1 MKLFSEE
8 VRYTSTNS
16 SHNVLQIENFSEIFF
31 DVFEIEINKSKY
43 PVEKISEHNGNP
55 VVSVPVL
62 VEGNEIFYPFI
73 LIKGKFELIFNENN
87 TIANIFPDGD
97 FEHIKEVPIVDNFL
111 LEKDDDSFIEEIHI
125 TDLIDNKKDILLQI
139 ESAKKDASK
148 AIQRDKVLKLKQLS
162 EQSKKHNK
170 ALENTLEIAREN
182 LVNEFIIISDKLR
195 KELTEDS
202 HVEYS
207 ELKETLD
214 NKLTIISENLESQLE
229 DNFQNASSI
238 FDNQI
243 KTLVK
248 ELYSETVSPK
258 VEKELNDIAFQ
269 IVEKVG
275 EIETTLDKKLETKAE
290 KTLVEGVSKEI
301 TAIQKANIEL
311 NDNINKGV
319 NKALSR
325 AGNVKIL
332 VEKIDKEI
340 NEKISDELTNIENYF
355 EEKIQNITNQTY
367 DITEESRKYIID
379 LVNKSKVEL
388 LEEIRKIPTEKPI
401 EYIIE
406 STKKDPEK
414 VNLDK
419 LKKEYDT
426 IIHNKFENYKTDL
439 RKYISVYSG
448 GGSVAMQFAD
458 GGTMNGNLTVVGTIS
473 ASQYLGIPSGEVS
486 GDYLP
491 LSGGTITGS
500 VTANS
505 FVTLNGLSSQ
515 FVKGDGSLDSNIYL
529 TSEDLNS
536 NVILFPT
543 TTSSGISGYS
553 LMVSSITDI
562 AYDDP
567 AVNVPTGVIDS
578 IDTYISTI
586 ISREGVLI
594 GDIDTINMTI
604 IGKIRKT
611 AGGTNK
617 NATFHF
623 HVYKRSADG
632 TETSIGVSG
641 DTLTVTASIYEEYSA
656 SVLLPASTWLSTD
669 RLVLKLYGILIGS
682 GGGANPQYQFEF
694 GGLTPVRVLIP
705 LPTSVQLSNY
715 VPYIG
720 STKDIDLG
728 IHTITASNLIYNGGN
743 TNTSNLLIGTNDNYN
758 LNLETGGVSRMTI
771 LSSGNVGIGT
781 TTPASKLTVEDV
793 TLAGSL
799 ALSGS
804 ALEVNQTWNTTGT
817 PTALSVN
824 VTDLSSNAA
833 SSLMDLKVG
842 GSSKFKVNKDGTTTL
857 TTLNGNSSNLFI
869 QIESSSQARFI
880 KNNSVIFYYPIVAD
894 NSFGIALRNNSA
906 SLKLGTSDDVVLT
919 RDTSNTLAQRNGLNA
934 QTFNIYNTY
943 TTTPTT
949 SYERGFFKWDN
960 DVLKIGTEASG
971 TTGVARN
978 LEIGGV
984 VTTIKA
990 GTNRTIT
997 LNQEDGLVCNA
1008 SIQTTANVFSTG
1020 GFYARTTTDNATF
1033 GNRYGLGIVVK
1044 AGNSGTGGNV
1054 GIGTATPASK
1064 LTVEDVTLAGSLA
1077 LSGSALEVNQTWNTT
1092 GTPTALSVNVTDL
1105 SSNAASL
1112 LMDLKVG
1119 GRSKFNISKSGG
1131 LLFGP
1136 STNPVLRASV
1146 SSDGAGRLLLNP
1158 SNISGIVV
1166 YGSTQLRGA
1175 LNFFDGAFLQRDNV
1189 GENNVIAQRNGVN
1202 PQESRIYGTYANSGA
1217 DYRRLALKMDTAG
1230 VAQIVAEGLGTGVSS
1245 NSLQFQAN
1253 GTTRIVID
1261 GTGVSLTGSTT
1272 VTGILSPTAIR
1283 SGYYIQTGTEFL
1295 FGTGGV
1301 SDVSLRRNSG
1311 GVVEVSN
1318 GSNSAGNLRDLSLRN
1333 LTASGDIEVTD
1344 LTKGIILKSPN
1355 GNRFR
1360 ITVGDDGALTTTA
1373 L

>member
-125 TDLIDNKKDILLQI
+125 ADLIDNKKDILLQI

-148 AIQRDKVLKLKQLS
+148 AIQRDKVLKLKQIS

-170 ALENTLEIAREN
+170 ILENTLEIAREN
-182 LVNEFIIISDKLR
+182 LVNEFNIISDKLR

-419 LKKEYDT
+419 LKKEYDS

-594 GDIDTINMTI
+594 GDIDTINMTV

-641 DTLTVTASIYEEYSA
+641 DTLTVTASVYEEYSA
-656 SVLLPASTWLSTD
+656 SVLLLASTWLSTD

-682 GGGANPQYQFEF
+682 GSGANPQYQFEF

-720 STKDIDLG
+720 ATKDIDLG
-728 IHTITASNLIYNGGN
+728 IHDIKANNIVYKGGN
-743 TNTSNLLIGTNDNYN
+743 TEGAALTIGTNDGQQ
-758 LNLETGGVSRMTI
+758 LNFETNGSSRMSIT
-771 LSSGNVGIGT
+771 STGNVGIGT
-781 TTPASKLTVEDV
+781 ITPSAKLHALATTEQLRLGYDASNYMSATVNSAGLV
-793 TLAGSL
+793 TLDAVGAGAGFEFSDHVTVNGNL
-799 ALSGS
+799 AVDTNTLF
-804 ALEVNQTWNTTGT
+804 VN
-817 PTALSVN
+817 SVN
-824 VTDLSSNAA
+824 DR
-833 SSLMDLKVG
+833 VG
-842 GSSKFKVNKDGTTTL
+842 IGTTSPATKLHILDSTAGTL
-857 TTLNGNSSNLFI
+857 
-869 QIESSSQARFI
+869 R
-880 KNNSVIFYYPIVAD
+880 V
-894 NSFGIALRNNSA
+894 
-906 SLKLGTSDDVVLT
+906 
-919 RDTSNTLAQRNGLNA
+919 
-934 QTFNIYNTY
+934 
-943 TTTPTT
+943 
-949 SYERGFFKWDN
+949 
-960 DVLKIGTEASG
+960 ASG
-971 TTGVARN
+971 TRSVN
-978 LEIGGV
+978 INSF
-984 VTTIKA
+984 A
-990 GTNRTIT
+990 GDWNYQTSLGAPYILGTQDNNSLLLYTNNTEKVRIT
-997 LNQEDGLVCNA
+997 N
-1008 SIQTTANVFSTG
+1008 T
-1020 GFYARTTTDNATF
+1020 
-1033 GNRYGLGIVVK
+1033 
-1044 AGNSGTGGNV
+1044 GNV
-1054 GIGTATPASK
+1054 GIGTITPSEK
-1064 LTVEDVTLAGSLA
+1064 LTVVGNISASGSIVCNTLSASNVPNSNGTIQNIIA
-1077 LSGSALEVNQTWNTT
+1077 LSQADYN
-1092 GTPTALSVNVTDL
+1092 ALSPN
-1105 SSNAASL
+1105 
-1112 LMDLKVG
+1112 
-1119 GRSKFNISKSGG
+1119 
-1131 LLFGP
+1131 
-1136 STNPVLRASV
+1136 
-1146 SSDGAGRLLLNP
+1146 
-1158 SNISGIVV
+1158 
-1166 YGSTQLRGA
+1166 Y
-1175 LNFFDGAFLQRDNV
+1175 
-1189 GENNVIAQRNGVN
+1189 IA
-1202 PQESRIYGTYANSGA
+1202 
-1217 DYRRLALKMDTAG
+1217 
-1230 VAQIVAEGLGTGVSS
+1230 
-1245 NSLQFQAN
+1245 
-1253 GTTRIVID
+1253 TT
-1261 GTGVSLTGSTT
+1261 L
-1272 VTGILSPTAIR
+1272 
-1283 SGYYIQTGTEFL
+1283 YI
-1295 FGTGGV
+1295 
-1301 SDVSLRRNSG
+1301 
-1311 GVVEVSN
+1311 
-1318 GSNSAGNLRDLSLRN
+1318 
-1333 LTASGDIEVTD
+1333 
-1344 LTKGIILKSPN
+1344 
-1355 GNRFR
+1355 
-1360 ITVGDDGALTTTA
+1360 IT
-1373 L
+1373 